1 MLIFSRKNDQPDEGF
16 DPDRIYKMTKI
27 LKGRVAIVTGSGMGI
42 GRAIA
47 LHMAAEGASVVTNN
61 RMPRSS
67 GGDAQ
72 STADEIKAQGG
83 NSIAYFGDVSDFSL
97 AAALVKTAI
106 DYFGRVDILVNN
118 AGAEDKRGNPW
129 EMAPEDWERTIRSHL
144 TAPFYC
150 IRHASGYM
158 KDQGWGRIVNT
169 TSRAWIETTEQPN
182 YAAAMAGVVGLTRD
196 VARDMGRF
204 GVTCN
209 AYSPFAKTR
218 RTNIAKQERAYAAGV
233 ISKSMYEMYLNVPEP
248 ASCAPFVTYLCS
260 EESANI
266 NGLTFGMKPHE
277 LFVYSEKAE
286 AFSMRKEDGDWSHEE
301 LVQKVP
307 ANLLVGYVNPAPK
320 K

>member
-1 MLIFSRKNDQPDEGF
+1 MQK
-16 DPDRIYKMTKI
+16 TI
-27 LKGRVAIVTGSGMGI
+27 LVTGATSGFGN
-42 GRAIA
+42 AIA
-47 LHMAAEGASVVTNN
+47 RLFAKNNFKVIITGRRADRLQNIKEELEQQYSVPVITLQFDVRNRKATEQAIASLHDKVE
-61 RMPRSS
+61 R
-67 GGDAQ
+67 
-72 STADEIKAQGG
+72 I
-83 NSIAYFGDVSDFSL
+83 
-97 AAALVKTAI
+97 
-106 DYFGRVDILVNN
+106 DILVNN